1 MFSHWENTKL
11 KHATLNTALF
21 LQKAL
26 TLDHKDRER
35 PMESLGHR
43 DASSLLFFF
52 FFVWQV
58 RTIRLAAK
66 LRVAPAFEAAQ
77 DRPSQYFIER
87 CKHIVSCW
95 GRSCASLN
103 TLSKWAGFQVGVEE
117 EHKKIRPFENDRVTI
132 LCSRRPTFTRGVSKC
147 RKILCA
153 RVICW
158 IHLLFGLHCVE
169 RVCPAPSGV
178 PRDPLCSAT
187 FRTSLVAPAT
197 STKDRANSKSGGQ
210 SMYRLWTSAYSDV
223 HLYKNVLSALGA
235 LLNLWLSVHGWMVR
249 SMRE

>member
-95 GRSCASLN
+95 GRSCANLN

-117 EHKKIRPFENDRVTI
+117 EHKKNSAVRKWPRHDTVFKKAYVYPRCFEMQENFVRT
-132 LCSRRPTFTRGVSKC
+132 S
-147 RKILCA
+147 
-153 RVICW
+153 
-158 IHLLFGLHCVE
+158 HLLNTPAL
-169 RVCPAPSGV
+169 RVALCRASVSGAFRSAPGPPLWCHNSHVSG
-178 PRDPLCSAT
+178 CSGNINEGSCE
-187 FRTSLVAPAT
+187 F
-197 STKDRANSKSGGQ
+197 
-210 SMYRLWTSAYSDV
+210 
-223 HLYKNVLSALGA
+223 
-235 LLNLWLSVHGWMVR
+235 
-249 SMRE
+249 

>member
-95 GRSCASLN
+95 GRSCANLN

-117 EHKKIRPFENDRVTI
+117 EHKKNSAVRKWPRHDTVFKKAYVYPRCFEMQE
-132 LCSRRPTFTRGVSKC
+132 K
-147 RKILCA
+147 LCA

-158 IHLLFGLHCVE
+158 IHLFFGLHCVE

-178 PRDPLCSAT
+178 PRDPLCGAT
-187 FRTSLVAPAT
+187 IRTSLVAPAT

-235 LLNLWLSVHGWMVR
+235 LLNRWLSVHGWMVR